1 MRVFASKKILT
12 ITTGGQSRSAAQRL
26 LHAATLL
33 AIGLAAGVRPSVAA
47 APACLADSGPANRPA
62 IGLVLSGGGA
72 RGYAHLGVLKVL
84 EENRIP
90 VDCIAATSMGSVVGG
105 LYASG
110 MTAQEM
116 ERRLAQV
123 NLADIAFDV
132 TERADLPQSQREDEQ
147 LYAGSL
153 SLGFGSNGFRL
164 PAGLVQGN
172 RLQALL
178 Q

>member
-1 MRVFASKKILT
+1 MTRALASQTKPET
-12 ITTGGQSRSAAQRL
+12 AAHTRPSHAEHRL
-26 LHAATLL
+26 RYAAALL
-33 AIGLAAGVRPSVAA
+33 AFGLTAFVQAARAA
-47 APACLADSGPANRPA
+47 DPACTPHAGADGRPA
-62 IGLVLSGGGA
+62 VGLVPSGGGA

-90 VDCIAATSMGSVVGG
+90 IDCIAATSMGSVVGG

-116 ERRLAQV
+116 ETRPAQV

-132 TERADLPQSQREDEQ
+132 IERADLPQSQREDEQ

-164 PAGLVQGN
+164 PAGLGC
-172 RLQALL
+172 RPPPCRP
-178 Q
+178 